1 MREGM
6 TLYEQMT
13 NTISS
18 FTGTANELDRRS
30 IDSTSVR
37 GMAEGVRYV
46 RDNLTVGAAEC
57 VVF

>member
-1 MREGM
+1 MIDGM

-13 NTISS
+13 NTLNS
-18 FTGTANELDRRS
+18 FDGAANDLEKRG
-30 IDSTSVR
+30 IDSSIVR

-46 RDNLTVGAAEC
+46 RENLTIGAAEC